1 MFAFLNKN
9 DESNKAQ
16 FRRLY
21 ENEKRMADASKELL
35 DIVASISSFDVGIS
49 HISSQ
54 LMEYAK
60 ELATLSESNLA
71 IVEETTAGMNHVNE
85 SIETTGKILEDLS
98 RDSSSLSE
106 RNKDSQLL
114 LDEVNSLKD
123 DVVKDTLD
131 TNVKITQL
139 AELSTEVG
147 KIVDSV
153 QGIANQTNLLA
164 LNAAIEA
171 ARAGEHGRGF
181 SVVAEEVRS
190 LADDTKE
197 NLNGM
202 MSFVQNIQEAAKEGT
217 ESMKR
222 TIDSTTMMSSKMNQ
236 VSETI
241 HSNISLLDG
250 IVDDI
255 HSINTSMQDIRS
267 AAFDINNAM
276 ETSSNNAEALAQ
288 MAQSIHHDSAESVD
302 FTKSIKSIDDRI
314 SNVISH
320 MYAGLEHGDHTIT
333 NDEFIATLVKAQTAH
348 QNWMKTLK
356 KIVDGRNMLPIQTAS
371 NKCAFGHFYYAL
383 PVKNDVI
390 IEDWKKIAPIHKN
403 LHNMGDQVLSAVKA
417 GDMGR
422 AGQLYREADS
432 LSVQIISLLQEVNK
446 KVEQL
451 SRSGQNL
458 FS

>member
-1 MFAFLNKN
+1 MLAFLNKN
-9 DESNKAQ
+9 KENEKNQ
-16 FRRLY
+16 FSRLY

-35 DIVASISSFDVGIS
+35 EIVASISTFDVGIS

-54 LMEYAK
+54 LMDYAR

-71 IVEETTAGMNHVNE
+71 IVEETTASMNHVNE
-85 SIETTGKILEDLS
+85 SIENTGEILDNLS

-106 RNKDSQLL
+106 RNKDSQVL
-114 LDEVNSLKD
+114 LDEVSNIKD

-202 MSFVQNIQEAAKEGT
+202 MSFVQNIQAAAREGT

-222 TIDSTTMMSSKMNQ
+222 TLDSTNLMSGKMNQ

-241 HSNISLLDG
+241 HSNVSLLDG
-250 IVDDI
+250 IV
-255 HSINTSMQDIRS
+255 
-267 AAFDINNAM
+267 
-276 ETSSNNAEALAQ
+276 
-288 MAQSIHHDSAESVD
+288 
-302 FTKSIKSIDDRI
+302 
-314 SNVISH
+314 
-320 MYAGLEHGDHTIT
+320 
-333 NDEFIATLVKAQTAH
+333 
-348 QNWMKTLK
+348 
-356 KIVDGRNMLPIQTAS
+356 
-371 NKCAFGHFYYAL
+371 
-383 PVKNDVI
+383 
-390 IEDWKKIAPIHKN
+390 
-403 LHNMGDQVLSAVKA
+403 
-417 GDMGR
+417 
-422 AGQLYREADS
+422 
-432 LSVQIISLLQEVNK
+432 
-446 KVEQL
+446 
-451 SRSGQNL
+451 
-458 FS
+458 